1 MLISTMG
8 GSFLQQIMKLFVII
22 TKSTSITY
30 ETNFQENDSLRR
42 LSTLFD
48 GTSD

>member
-1 MLISTMG
+1 MG

-30 ETNFQENDSLRR
+30 ETNFQENDSLCRR
-42 LSTLFD
+42 SPLVGST
-48 GTSD
+48 

>member
-8 GSFLQQIMKLFVII
+8 GSFLQQIMNLFVII
-22 TKSTSITY
+22 AKSTIKY
-30 ETNFQENDSLRR
+30 ETNFQENDSLCR